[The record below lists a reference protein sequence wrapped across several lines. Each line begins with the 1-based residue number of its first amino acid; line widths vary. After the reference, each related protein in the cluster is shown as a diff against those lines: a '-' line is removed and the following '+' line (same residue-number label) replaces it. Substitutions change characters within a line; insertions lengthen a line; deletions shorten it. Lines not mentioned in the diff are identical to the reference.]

1 VRSRRTA
8 RGNRLGLALVAL
20 PLLALAGYTLLRG
33 TGRLPGVPAAE
44 PVVPASWRE
53 LARAQGWFWPA
64 VAVGAGLVALLA
76 LRWLLVQ
83 ARTGH
88 ESRLILDEDPYGA
101 TTVDARALTSTVA
114 HEITSLPDVRR
125 AGADLVHGRGPTRLW
140 ITMTIDDVA
149 DLDQLQAGLI
159 DVLAGVRQSLEM
171 DIPALIRLRVHSGR
185 RATRV
190 A

>member
-20 PLLALAGYTLLRG
+20 GLLAPAGYTLLRG
-33 TGRLPGVPAAE
+33 TGRLPRVPADE
-44 PVVPASWRE
+44 PVVPASWRD

-76 LRWLLVQ
+76 LRWLL
-83 ARTGH
+83 ARAGH
-88 ESRLILDEDPYGA
+88 ESRLILDKDPYGS
-101 TTVDARALTSTVA
+101 TTVDAQALTSTVA
-114 HEITSLPDVRR
+114 HEITSLPGVRR
-125 AGADLVHGRGPTRLW
+125 AGAGFVRGRGPARLW
-140 ITMTIDDVA
+140 ITVTIDDVA
-149 DLDQLQAGLI
+149 DLDQLHAGLLG
-159 DVLAGVRQSLEM
+159 VLADVRQSLELETLA
-171 DIPALIRLRVHSGR
+171 ALIRLRVHSGR